1 MPKKESSEVIVELDP
16 KIVYF
21 TFSRIR
27 GVFSCGRTIASTRDQ
42 FLRHELTPHDLP
54 LLSVL
59 TDGAGNYYSQNNR
72 RLYLYK
78 ELCSLGLL
86 QTVPVRLRAL
96 PDTRRMRE
104 KYTPEKCSLHA
115 TLKREGIIT
124 SSSSSSSMGQ
134 KQKINSEEE
143 DDEEEEEEEEEEKKE
158 KVHENATN
166 KIVTKRMVDVPSSND
181 ENNAKKPLISYNE
194 DNNNN
199 NNNNNNNKHA
209 NKKGK
214 KKQQREQQN
223 QKRDGGWQPKTLEEE
238 LRELGV

>member
-42 FLRHELTPHDLP
+42 FIRRELAPHDLP
-54 LLSVL
+54 LLAVF

-72 RLYLYK
+72 RLFLYK
-78 ELCSLGLL
+78 DLCSRGVL
-86 QTVPVRLRAL
+86 QTVPVRLRTL

-115 TLKREGIIT
+115 TLKREGGMAST
-124 SSSSSSSMGQ
+124 LVQNQ
-134 KQKINSEEE
+134 KMNSE
-143 DDEEEEEEEEEEKKE
+143 DDEEEGEEEEVNK
-158 KVHENATN
+158 NTTD
-166 KIVTKRMVDVPSSND
+166 KIVSKNMVVVPLSHD
-181 ENNAKKPLISYNE
+181 ENDAKKPLISYNE
-194 DNNNN
+194 GNNNYYYYS
-199 NNNNNNNKHA
+199 

-214 KKQQREQQN
+214 KKQQRERQN
-223 QKRDGGWQPKTLEEE
+223 QKRDVGRKPETLEEE